1 MGFRFP
7 AQLRVLAVVLFVLLF
22 GLSQASAQRLPSDKL
37 APQGQSTGSGGG
49 GRLYLFRMVRSF
61 DAHID
66 DYVTINGVPIRRVSP
81 GSGFY
86 CDISPGDYVI
96 GVWRHKNQPLNV
108 SVAPGQRQYV
118 CVMLHHVGDVAPRDG
133 ALTFDQAFDI
143 RLLDPGYG
151 AERVQQYRMTEANCQ
166 QQK

>member
-1 MGFRFP
+1 MAFLGT
-7 AQLRVLAVVLFVLLF
+7 QLKVLAVVLFMSLF
-22 GLSQASAQRLPSDKL
+22 GMSHASAEGLRSDK
-37 APQGQSTGSGGG
+37 ATPQGQSTGSGST
-49 GRLYLFRMVRSF
+49 GRLYVFRMVRSF
-61 DAHID
+61 GAHID

-96 GVWRHKNQPLNV
+96 GVWRHKNRPLNV
-108 SVAPGQRQYV
+108 SIAPGQRQYV
-118 CVMLHHVGDVAPRDG
+118 CVMLHHLGGVAPRGG
-133 ALTFDQAFDI
+133 ALTFDQAFDS

-151 AERVQQYRMTEANCQ
+151 AERVRQYRMTEANCQ